1 MLKYN
6 NVYNI
11 LGNSP
16 WAMLIPFNVL
26 GIITFYINGVWAEEH
41 ISSLWVFI
49 QILFL
54 LISILSW
61 LWEVTQE
68 RYHHNTILNSNLK
81 LGFILFVMSEVALFF
96 TLFIGY
102 GYLIWISDYG
112 LINRLPEGIHKLNAF
127 SIPLLNT
134 FILYL
139 SGMSVTL
146 SMLKLTYSKWSLS
159 IKYLVIT
166 IILGIL
172 FTSFQIYEYYYSGFN
187 ITDSYYGSIFYMITG
202 FHGIH
207 VIVGTIFLIYS
218 LCKIINKEWYSNNTI
233 MYSNSI
239 LYWHF
244 VDYVWLVV
252 FTLLYI

>member
-11 LGNSP
+11 LGTSP
-16 WAMLIPFNVL
+16 WAMLIPFNLL
-26 GIITFYINGVWAEEH
+26 GIIILYIHGLWSEQS
-41 ISSLWVFI
+41 ISSAWIFI
-49 QILFL
+49 LIFTL

-61 LWEVTQE
+61 LWEITHE
-68 RYHHNTILNSNLK
+68 GYHHNTILNSNLK

-112 LINRLPEGIHKLNAF
+112 LINRLPDGIDKLNAF

-139 SGMSVTL
+139 SGISVTL
-146 SMLKLTYSKWSLS
+146 SVLKLIYNKWYTS
-159 IKYLVIT
+159 IIYLIIT
-166 IILGIL
+166 ILLGLL
-172 FTSFQIYEYYYSGFN
+172 FTSFQLYEYYYSGFN

-202 FHGIH
+202 FHGVH

-218 LCKIINKEWYSNNTI
+218 LYKVINKEWYSSNTI
-233 MYSNSI
+233 MYSNGI

-244 VDYVWLVV
+244 VDYVWLIV